1 MGTTVR
7 LLPSRVLGLP
17 RVGTSL
23 LRNFLTLSYCS
34 TSGTE
39 PKIKYYLEGK
49 GQDPHVIGEVLG
61 KVVEELRSSWM
72 EAADNGLE
80 EP

>member
-1 MGTTVR
+1 
-7 LLPSRVLGLP
+7 LL
-17 RVGTSL
+17 
-23 LRNFLTLSYCS
+23 NFLALSFSS

-49 GQDPHVIGEVLG
+49 GQDPSVIGKVLG

>member
-1 MGTTVR
+1 
-7 LLPSRVLGLP
+7 
-17 RVGTSL
+17 
-23 LRNFLTLSYCS
+23 LTLSYCS

-49 GQDPHVIGEVLG
+49 GQDPHVIGGVLG
-61 KVVEELRSSWM
+61 KVVEELHSSWM

>member
-1 MGTTVR
+1 V
-7 LLPSRVLGLP
+7 
-17 RVGTSL
+17 
-23 LRNFLTLSYCS
+23 LRNFLTLSHSS

-49 GQDPHVIGEVLG
+49 GQDSQAIGKVLG

-72 EAADNGLE
+72 EAAEHGLE

>member
-1 MGTTVR
+1 MGTVVR
-7 LLPSRVLGLP
+7 LLPSWVLGPP
-17 RVGTSL
+17 RVGTSKL
-23 LRNFLTLSYCS
+23 LNWLTPSYSS

-49 GQDPHVIGEVLG
+49 GQDPHVIGKVLG